1 MSPVQS
7 DSLRQ
12 FVVHLQVHPSR
23 TIGIEISA
31 LRVYKTYFSKQDHQR
46 YPRGQGKE
54 RAFVV
59 EAVAPIM
66 SACHLQLHL
75 VRLSKVCQGRMVLPG
90 AISLLE
96 DQTACRTHSKMRGMR
111 ATSVGV
117 GVEVRG
123 TTETAVRADTE
134 AVRPRTECL
143 LHQYDHARTK
153 QCTVETEQQSDLDK
167 MTCSLREI
175 CEEAVVKVRET
186 FAEGLAQI
194 GETRGPMNLRETR
207 EGLAETKGSI
217 ENGEESLIRG
227 TEVIAEMGG
236 REERA
241 VGAEESADEAAMM
254 AREIEASQITRGHG
268 DDILE

>member
-1 MSPVQS
+1 M
-7 DSLRQ
+7 
-12 FVVHLQVHPSR
+12 
-23 TIGIEISA
+23 IGIEISA
-31 LRVYKTYFSKQDHQR
+31 LRVCKTYFSKQDHQR
-46 YPRGQGKE
+46 YPRGQVKE

-66 SACHLQLHL
+66 SACHLQSHL

-96 DQTACRTHSKMRGMR
+96 DQTACRTHSKVREMG

-123 TTETAVRADTE
+123 MTETAVRADTE
-134 AVRPRTECL
+134 AVRPRIECL

-153 QCTVETEQQSDLDK
+153 QCTVETEQQSDLDR
-167 MTCSLREI
+167 MMYSLKET
-175 CEEAVVKVRET
+175 CEEAVVKLRET
-186 FAEGLAQI
+186 FAEGLVQI

-207 EGLAETKGSI
+207 EGLTETKGSI
-217 ENGEESLIRG
+217 ESGEESLIREM
-227 TEVIAEMGG
+227 EVIAEMGG
-236 REERA
+236 REGRA
-241 VGAEESADEAAMM
+241 LGAEESADEAAMM
-254 AREIEASQITRGHG
+254 AREIEALQITKGHG

>member
-7 DSLRQ
+7 DSLRRS
-12 FVVHLQVHPSR
+12 VVHLQVHPSR

-31 LRVYKTYFSKQDHQR
+31 LRVYKTYFSKEEQQR
-46 YPRGQGKE
+46 YPRGQVKE

-59 EAVAPIM
+59 EAVAPTL

-75 VRLSKVCQGRMVLPG
+75 VRLSKVCQGRMVLLG

-96 DQTACRTHSKMRGMR
+96 DQIACRTHSKMREIR

-123 TTETAVRADTE
+123 MTESAVPADTE
-134 AVRPRTECL
+134 AVHRRTECL

-153 QCTVETEQQSDLDK
+153 QCTVEMEQQSDLDK
-167 MTCSLREI
+167 MTYSLKEI
-175 CEEAVVKVRET
+175 CEEVVKLRET
-186 FAEGLAQI
+186 FAEGLVQI

-207 EGLAETKGSI
+207 EGLAETKDSI
-217 ENGEESLIRG
+217 ESGEESLIREM
-227 TEVIAEMGG
+227 EVIAEMGG

-241 VGAEESADEAAMM
+241 VGAEESADEAAMT
-254 AREIEASQITRGHG
+254 AREIEALQITRGRG